1 MPETQTACYA
11 QMVSTIYD
19 IEEIYS
25 KGRRKVQVYAK
36 DLLCYW
42 TVRELGKSININRYI
57 KLFTYLWT
65 LYINQTEER
74 MSFCSC
80 DKAAIKLVSYMELE
94 QKSISLERA
103 LSDIG
108 YYKRNFYPRH
118 LEKTFRAAVNEGKA
132 LRIQFKK
139 LV

>member
-1 MPETQTACYA
+1 
-11 QMVSTIYD
+11 
-19 IEEIYS
+19 
-25 KGRRKVQVYAK
+25 
-36 DLLCYW
+36 
-42 TVRELGKSININRYI
+42 
-57 KLFTYLWT
+57 
-65 LYINQTEER
+65 